1 MSSPSYFDHIS
12 EVMELEPPKAILAQ
26 SLHNSM
32 IHFSRMTS
40 LRDDHGMLPTPV
52 EDAYLLTVERWD
64 LPEVNIW
71 LDGRHYSKHPM
82 KAGRCSFVDLNVPTI
97 LEMNIKFDSECDCER
112 TGHSRDRRPQFAGAH
127 GLNRRRSHS

>member
-12 EVMELEPPKAILAQ
+12 DVMQLEPPRAIVAQ
-26 SLHNSM
+26 YLRNSM

-52 EDAYLLTVERWD
+52 EDASLLTVERWD

-71 LDGRHYSKHPM
+71 LDGRHYSKQPM
-82 KAGRCSFVDLNVPTI
+82 KAGRCS
-97 LEMNIKFDSECDCER
+97 
-112 TGHSRDRRPQFAGAH
+112 RDRSTPEIINGYSR
-127 GLNRRRSHS
+127 